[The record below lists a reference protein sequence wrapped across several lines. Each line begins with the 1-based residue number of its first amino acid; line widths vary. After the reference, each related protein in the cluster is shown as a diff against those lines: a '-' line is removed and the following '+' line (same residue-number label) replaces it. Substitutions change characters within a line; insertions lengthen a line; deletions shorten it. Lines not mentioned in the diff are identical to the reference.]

1 MCKMNLTENQN
12 FHYLRAKR
20 RSRARSI
27 VASFVESRPAAMKV
41 VVLPAPFQ
49 GHLPSMIQLAKRFAV
64 QCPSLSFTIIL
75 MGTPSFSTANAAA
88 SIAAEKASGVD
99 IDSIEI
105 PSVQLANPENIKP
118 LTQLSLYT
126 EFHRASLSDALRSL
140 QASSTPISAFLID
153 FFCTN
158 AIDVATSL
166 CIPTYIFFTSSAV
179 QLALMLH
186 LPKLDLETKSE
197 FRELTTKLEVPG
209 MLPVDPRDLPA
220 PVLLDRKNDEYKWFL
235 YHCKRLPEARG
246 ILVNSFLDLEPTAF
260 KALAEGECLPGGRT
274 PAVYAVG
281 PMIGN
286 PETTSGVGD
295 SSHECLKWLDEHP
308 DGSVVFLC
316 FGSRGAFVA
325 EQIREIARGLELSG
339 YRFLWSVLPP
349 SHRRPGVSIHPTV
362 DPFEALPTGFIERT
376 KGRGLV
382 WSGWTPQ
389 VAILSHRAT
398 GGFVSHC
405 GWNSTLESVWFG
417 VPLIAWPLYAEQ
429 RMNAVEIVRDIGVGL
444 GLEKEG
450 GDGSD
455 GGLVRGEE
463 LERAVRTLLESE
475 KGRKVR
481 EKMKEMKELG
491 RRAVEDGGSS
501 ETSLAD
507 VIHEWVEGSSLIP
520 SP

>member
-1 MCKMNLTENQN
+1 
-12 FHYLRAKR
+12 
-20 RSRARSI
+20 
-27 VASFVESRPAAMKV
+27 MKV
-41 VVLPAPFQ
+41 VVFPAPFH
-49 GHLPSMIQLAKRFAV
+49 GHLPPMIQLAKRLAV
-64 QCPSLSFTIIL
+64 QCPGLSFTIIF
-75 MGTPSFSTANAAA
+75 MSTPLFSTANAAA
-88 SIAAEKASGVD
+88 SIAADKASGVG
-99 IDSIEI
+99 IDSIDLPPVE
-105 PSVQLANPENIKP
+105 LANPEKIKP
-118 LTQLSLYT
+118 LTRLSLYT
-126 EFHRASLSDALRSL
+126 ELHRPSLSDALRSL

-166 CIPTYIFFTSSAV
+166 GIPTYIFFTSSAV

-186 LPKLDLETKSE
+186 LPKLDLETKPE

-209 MLPVDPRDLPA
+209 MLPVDPRDLPVA
-220 PVLLDRKNDEYKWFL
+220 TLLDRKDDEYQWFL

-246 ILVNSFLDLEPTAF
+246 ILVNSFRELEPTAF

-274 PAVYAVG
+274 PAVHAVG

-286 PETTSGVGD
+286 PGTTSGVGD
-295 SSHECLKWLDEHP
+295 PSHECLKWLDEHP

-316 FGSRGAFVA
+316 FGSRGAFAA
-325 EQIREIARGLELSG
+325 EQIMEIARGLELSG
-339 YRFLWSVLPP
+339 QRFLWSVLPP

-405 GWNSTLESVWFG
+405 GWNSILESIWCG

-429 RMNAVEIVRDIGVGL
+429 RMNKVEVVRDLGVGL
-444 GLEKEG
+444 GLEKEWG
-450 GDGSD
+450 GTAD

-463 LERAVRTLLESE
+463 LERAVRTLMERE
-475 KGRKVR
+475 EGRKVR

-491 RRAVEDGGSS
+491 RRAMEDGGSS
-501 ETSLAD
+501 GTSLAD
-507 VIHEWVEGSSLIP
+507 IVHEWLSGSLIP